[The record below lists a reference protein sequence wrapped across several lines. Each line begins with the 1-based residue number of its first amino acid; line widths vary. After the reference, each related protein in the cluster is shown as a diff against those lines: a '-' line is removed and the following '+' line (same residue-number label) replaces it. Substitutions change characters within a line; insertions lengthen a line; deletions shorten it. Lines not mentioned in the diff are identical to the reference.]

1 MNIRYL
7 AGFAFR
13 NLTRHKRR
21 TVITAASLAAGLSL
35 FILFDSLLT
44 GLENDGTRSMIWYDT
59 GALQVQD
66 SGYWEEKDSLPLD
79 RAIADPGPVLD
90 FLGSKGFKAA
100 PRAVF
105 MGELIVS
112 GDPWTESG
120 SVRVRMVALDPGRD
134 AAVFRLQ
141 ETLQEGK
148 WLSDDP
154 SGIVLGYQL
163 ARDLGAR
170 IGYPLTVMARTR
182 DGAFQTMD
190 LRVSGIVNTPNAAV
204 NRLSAFVSLD
214 LADEYLYLEGS
225 VNQIAIAGDEDAD
238 PEKAAAKLEEGLKTV
253 AGGLSVL
260 PWTVT
265 GAEFLAFVQSRSGL
279 SRVLL
284 LLVFIIAAVG
294 VSNTMLMT
302 ILERTREMGMLR
314 AQGMYDR
321 ELRTSLMMEAA
332 AIGLIGGIL
341 GLVLSL
347 PFNAFLVNTGFDLSW
362 MIEKVGVD
370 LPFSGRLR
378 GAWHART
385 MVMSVAVGAFL
396 SFAVSVIPARRAMKL
411 SVVEALRH
419 G

>member
-1 MNIRYL
+1 
-7 AGFAFR
+7 
-13 NLTRHKRR
+13 
-21 TVITAASLAAGLSL
+21 
-35 FILFDSLLT
+35 
-44 GLENDGTRSMIWYDT
+44 
-59 GALQVQD
+59 
-66 SGYWEEKDSLPLD
+66 
-79 RAIADPGPVLD
+79 
-90 FLGSKGFKAA
+90 
-100 PRAVF
+100 
-105 MGELIVS
+105 
-112 GDPWTESG
+112 
-120 SVRVRMVALDPGRD
+120 
-134 AAVFRLQ
+134 
-141 ETLQEGK
+141 
-148 WLSDDP
+148 
-154 SGIVLGYQL
+154 
-163 ARDLGAR
+163 
-170 IGYPLTVMARTR
+170 MARTR

-385 MVMSVAVGAFL
+385 MLMSVAVGAFL

>member
-1 MNIRYL
+1 
-7 AGFAFR
+7 
-13 NLTRHKRR
+13 
-21 TVITAASLAAGLSL
+21 
-35 FILFDSLLT
+35 
-44 GLENDGTRSMIWYDT
+44 MIWYDT
-59 GALQVQD
+59 GSLQVQD

-134 AAVFRLQ
+134 AAVFRLR

-385 MVMSVAVGAFL
+385 MLMSVAVGAFL